1 MAQVIIYKNL
11 AGGVSV
17 CMPTDQMP
25 IEEVLIKDCPLGAII
40 VDDSVLPQGD
50 AVNYFDAWE
59 LVDGIVVVNND
70 KKTEI
75 QTQMQ
80 TQENLKESALFKLK
94 TLGLTDDEIKTLIG
108 K

>member
-1 MAQVIIYKNL
+1 
-11 AGGVSV
+11 
-17 CMPTDQMP
+17 MPTDQMP

-50 AVNYFDAWE
+50 DVNYFDAWE

-94 TLGLTDDEIKTLIG
+94 TLGLTDDEIKTLVG